1 VNQFSFLEKLRSRY
15 LSTESEELLF
25 NDKECTIEG
34 TVYRLNSWKDFHGKD
49 AIVVFELKKKGVLIT
64 NSYCIGIR
72 FSANQETLLL
82 SQEQL
87 WEIGIP

>member
-1 VNQFSFLEKLRSRY
+1 MNQFFFLEKLRSTY
-15 LSTESEELLF
+15 LDTESDELLF
-25 NDKECTIEG
+25 NDKECVING

-49 AIVVFELKKKGVLIT
+49 AIVAFELKKKSILVT

-72 FSANQETLLL
+72 FSVNQEPELL
-82 SQEQL
+82 SQERL